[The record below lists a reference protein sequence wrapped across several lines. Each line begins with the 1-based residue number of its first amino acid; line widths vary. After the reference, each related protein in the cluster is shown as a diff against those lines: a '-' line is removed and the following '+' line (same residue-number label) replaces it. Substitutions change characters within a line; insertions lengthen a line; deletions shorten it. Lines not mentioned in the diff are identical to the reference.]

1 MPGHPILEGGH
12 DLMKEGSSAPSVR
25 VMNPLQTAWLA
36 LGGFFP
42 IVVAIH
48 AVSGLLL
55 MRLYPYHMTTDT
67 PSYISVARA
76 YAEYRIHDAVNWVWS
91 PLISWLLA
99 PFLRIG
105 MDPVSALHLLSL
117 ATGIAGLIACR
128 GMLRELGIPERIQSI
143 MLLALVPVFHAFS
156 FVNPNPDFL
165 VAVLLLM
172 YVRVVISQN
181 YAENPR
187 SGFFCGLLGA
197 LAYLAKAYAFPLFA
211 VHFPLVSLCRHY
223 GERDLVLRRNLR
235 FALCLGLAAFI
246 LLSSAWIGAL
256 YAKYDRLTIGA
267 IGAYNFKLVHDG
279 SGLSFLTEGF
289 AEPPIPS
296 ALSAWEDPVRL
307 AEGRLK
313 PLDPPRVFENTM
325 KRIGENSLKTI
336 GAYQAG
342 SIFSMAILACASIGL
357 IGLSARALLGNA
369 VFLILVTILL
379 LPAGYLPLL
388 VDRRYLY
395 LGILLIYALG
405 GSLLVRVDAW
415 DQRKRT
421 AAILV
426 LCLSF
431 TLVPLRDLRANV
443 HLNGQVNDLASVLAE
458 KGIGGRIASNGSY
471 DRSLFLTYFIAGKQ
485 RDATYLGSS
494 PPDVSG
500 SELDDGLRRYG
511 IDFYL
516 CWAEHPCNLD
526 PGYPVIQ
533 PDGTETIR
541 VYRVR

>member
-1 MPGHPILEGGH
+1 
-12 DLMKEGSSAPSVR
+12 MKAGSSAPSAE
-25 VMNPLQTAWLA
+25 VMTPLKTRLA
-36 LGGFFP
+36 FGGFFP

-55 MRLYPYHMTTDT
+55 MRLVPHHMTTDT
-67 PSYISVARA
+67 PSYVSVARS
-76 YAEYRIHDAVNWVWS
+76 YAEGRFHDAVNWVWS

-99 PFLRIG
+99 PLIRVG
-105 MDPVSALHLLSL
+105 MDPISALHLLAL

-128 GMLRELGIPERIQSI
+128 GVFRELGIPERIQSI
-143 MLLALVPVFHAFS
+143 MLLVLVPVFHAFS
-156 FVNPNPDFL
+156 LINLNPDFL
-165 VAVLLLM
+165 VAVLMLV
-172 YVRVVISQN
+172 YVRVVISWN
-181 YAENPR
+181 YAQNPR

-211 VHFPLVSLCRHY
+211 VHFPLVNLCRHY
-223 GERDLVLRRNLR
+223 GERDPVLRRNLR
-235 FALCLGLAAFI
+235 FALCLGMAAFI
-246 LLSSAWIGAL
+246 LFSSAWIGVL
-256 YAKYDRLTIGA
+256 HAKYDRLTIGA
-267 IGAYNFKLVHDG
+267 IGAYNFRLVHDG
-279 SGLSFLTEGF
+279 SGLSFLSEGF

-325 KRIGENSLKTI
+325 KRIGENLLKTV

-342 SIFSMAILACASIGL
+342 SVFSIAILACASIGL
-357 IGLSARALLGNA
+357 IGLSARSLLGNA

-388 VDRRYLY
+388 VDKRYLY

-405 GSLLVRVDAW
+405 GSLLLRVDAW

-431 TLVPLRDLRANV
+431 ILVPLRDLRANM
-443 HLNGQVNDLASVLAE
+443 HLNDEVHALASVLAE
-458 KGIGGRIASNGSY
+458 QDIGGRIASNGSY
-471 DRSLFLTYFIAGKQ
+471 DRSLFLTYFIAGDQ
-485 RDATYLGSS
+485 RNATYLGSS

-500 SELDDGLRRYG
+500 TELDDDLRRYG

-516 CWAEHPCNLD
+516 CWAEHPCNLS

-533 PDGTETIR
+533 PDGTETLR